1 MCRPVAEDRDIFLYS
16 TPQTARAVDQ
26 EERSMSDMEK
36 AMAEGSVFTVDYLDA
51 LSAQDE
57 PGGAEGELAGPWKV
71 AGSGA
76 GRWNVVR
83 LWEGSAK
90 GSGPRVVA
98 PDRETALL
106 FAATLPGVGRPKL
119 FRRDTVEGG
128 ARVEGDGQV
137 SVELEG
143 LGEEAL
149 SAAHV
154 SACLARS
161 PWALA
166 MVLEA
171 AGPAVQRMVG
181 EILFQRLR

>member
-1 MCRPVAEDRDIFLYS
+1 MSEM
-16 TPQTARAVDQ
+16 
-26 EERSMSDMEK
+26 EEALMQ
-36 AMAEGSVFTVDYLDA
+36 GSVFTADYLEA

-57 PGGAEGELAGPWKV
+57 SAGAEGELAGPWKV
-71 AGSGA
+71 ASA
-76 GRWNVVR
+76 SSGRWNVVP
-83 LWEGSAK
+83 LWEGTTK

-98 PDRETALL
+98 PDKETALL
-106 FAATLPGVGRPKL
+106 FAATLPGVGRPRL
-119 FRRDTVEGG
+119 FRRLGPVEHG
-128 ARVEGDGQV
+128 ARVEDDGPV
-137 SVELEG
+137 FVELEG

-149 SAAHV
+149 TAAHV

-181 EILFQRLR
+181 EILFERLR

>member
-1 MCRPVAEDRDIFLYS
+1 
-16 TPQTARAVDQ
+16 
-26 EERSMSDMEK
+26 MSEMEK
-36 AMAEGSVFTVDYLDA
+36 AVVEGNVFTADYLDA

-57 PGGAEGELAGPWKV
+57 PAGAEGELAGPWKV
-71 AGSGA
+71 ALNGSG
-76 GRWNVVR
+76 RWSVVP
-83 LWEGSAK
+83 LWEGAER
-90 GSGPRVVA
+90 GTGPRVVA
-98 PDRETALL
+98 PDKETALL
-106 FAATLPGVGRPKL
+106 FAATLPGVGRPRL
-119 FRRDTVEGG
+119 FRRLGRTG
-128 ARVEGDGQV
+128 ADERVEEEVQV

-149 SAAHV
+149 AAAHV

-181 EILFQRLR
+181 EILYQRLR

>member
-1 MCRPVAEDRDIFLYS
+1 
-16 TPQTARAVDQ
+16 
-26 EERSMSDMEK
+26 MSEMEK
-36 AMAEGSVFTVDYLDA
+36 AVMQGNVFTADYLEA

-57 PGGAEGELAGPWKV
+57 TGGAEGELAGPWKV
-71 AGSGA
+71 AGSDT
-76 GRWNVVR
+76 GRWSVVP
-83 LWEGSAK
+83 LWEGATR

-98 PDRETALL
+98 PDKETALL
-106 FAATLPGVGRPKL
+106 FAATLPGVGRPRL
-119 FRRDTVEGG
+119 FRRLGKAEHG
-128 ARVEGDGQV
+128 AGVEGDSQV
-137 SVELEG
+137 FVELEG

-149 SAAHV
+149 TAAHV

-181 EILFQRLR
+181 EILFERLR